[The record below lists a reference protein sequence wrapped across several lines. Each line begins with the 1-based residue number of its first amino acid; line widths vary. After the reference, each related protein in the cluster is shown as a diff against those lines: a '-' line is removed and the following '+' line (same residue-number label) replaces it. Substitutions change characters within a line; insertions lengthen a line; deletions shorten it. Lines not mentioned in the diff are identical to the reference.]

1 MEEMSVFLRVVLGLI
16 VMSVPVGLVFKAML
30 ALRRADK
37 EMDEISKQIW
47 GEVRS

>member
-16 VMSVPVGLVFKAML
+16 VMSVPAGLVFQAML

>member
-1 MEEMSVFLRVVLGLI
+1 MEEMSVFLRVVLGLA
-16 VMSVPVGLVFKAML
+16 VMSVPVGLIVQAVL

-47 GEVRS
+47 GEVRY